1 MFNGIIRTCL
11 MASCLF
17 ALTPRQTEVNR
28 QTQTPAAGA
37 KSSQSD
43 AGHSIIQPLPFKR
56 GEVLTYNIGFSKLVF
71 SGSIGQLKL
80 TVRNGQTTGGVDQGK
95 ASGSATTLRDGT
107 SSKDPKDTAKPE
119 EPAKDASPKNSKDA
133 VKPEGPV
140 SDASGTG
147 GNAEQ
152 PATIEFGAGVV
163 SKGFFTWL
171 FGIKIEDSYGAVVS
185 SEDLGLLRS
194 WKEID
199 QGDLHR
205 RYETKV
211 NREQSTVSYSETDRN
226 KPGPATVKTGACPRW
241 VLDLLSAVYFIRTQ
255 EFKFGSPITIPL
267 TDVGQV
273 YQIDV
278 VPVKAEEVEV
288 EAGKFKSIQLDLKIF
303 DGKYVKRSGQLLVWL
318 SDDRRRLP
326 VRARLKSSGTTVNIT
341 LARLEQLS

>member
-1 MFNGIIRTCL
+1 MLQNRRFEKEILPGDQMFNGIIRTCVV
-11 MASCLF
+11 ASCLF
-17 ALTPRQTEVNR
+17 SLMPAQTVVNR
-28 QTQTPAAGA
+28 QTQTPADGA
-37 KSSQSD
+37 RTSQPD
-43 AGHSIIQPLPFKR
+43 AGRNITRPLPFKR

-80 TVRNGQTTGGVDQGK
+80 TVRNVQGAGRADQGK
-95 ASGSATTLRDGT
+95 ESSSATPSRV
-107 SSKDPKDTAKPE
+107 DTG
-119 EPAKDASPKNSKDA
+119 SKNSKDTP
-133 VKPEGPV
+133 KPDGPV
-140 SDASGTG
+140 RETSGTVG
-147 GNAEQ
+147 DTDR

-211 NREQSTVSYSETDRN
+211 DREKGAVTYSETDRN
-226 KPGPATVKTGACPRW
+226 KPGPATVKAGACPQW

-278 VPVKAEEVEV
+278 VPVKTEEVEV
-288 EAGKFKSIQLDLKIF
+288 EAGKFKSTQLDLKIF
-303 DGKYVKRSGQLLVWL
+303 DGKYIRRSGQLLVWL
-318 SDDRRRLP
+318 SDDGRRLP

>member
-1 MFNGIIRTCL
+1 M
-11 MASCLF
+11 
-17 ALTPRQTEVNR
+17 PR
-28 QTQTPAAGA
+28 
-37 KSSQSD
+37 D
-43 AGHSIIQPLPFKR
+43 
-56 GEVLTYNIGFSKLVF
+56 
-71 SGSIGQLKL
+71 
-80 TVRNGQTTGGVDQGK
+80 D
-95 ASGSATTLRDGT
+95 T
-107 SSKDPKDTAKPE
+107 SSKNSKDTAKPE
-119 EPAKDASPKNSKDA
+119 GPVRDATSKNSKETA
-133 VKPEGPV
+133 TSEGPV
-140 SDASGTG
+140 RDASGTA

-152 PATIEFGAGVV
+152 PPTIEFGAGVV

-185 SEDLGLLRS
+185 SVDLGLLRS

-211 NREQSTVSYSETDRN
+211 DREKGAVTYSETDRN
-226 KPGPATVKTGACPRW
+226 KPGPATVKAGACPRW

-278 VPVKAEEVEV
+278 VPVKTEEVEV
-288 EAGKFKSIQLDLKIF
+288 EAGKFKSTQLDLKIF
-303 DGKYVKRSGQLLVWL
+303 DGKYIRRSGQLLVWL
-318 SDDRRRLP
+318 SDDGRRLP

-341 LARLEQLS
+341 LARLEQLSCTTGRCAPATWD

>member
-1 MFNGIIRTCL
+1 

-17 ALTPRQTEVNR
+17 GL
-28 QTQTPAAGA
+28 AAGQTVGTRQSA
-37 KSSQSD
+37 SPGAGARSSQSD
-43 AGHSIIQPLPFKR
+43 AGHTINRPLPFKR

-80 TVRNGQTTGGVDQGK
+80 TVRNGQGAGRADQGK
-95 ASGSATTLRDGT
+95 ESSSATPSRG
-107 SSKDPKDTAKPE
+107 DTG
-119 EPAKDASPKNSKDA
+119 SKNSKDTP
-133 VKPEGPV
+133 KPDGPV
-140 SDASGTG
+140 RETSGTVG
-147 GNAEQ
+147 DTDR

-185 SEDLGLLRS
+185 SEDLGLMRS

-211 NREQSTVSYSETDRN
+211 DRELGAVSYSETDRN
-226 KPGPATVKTGACPRW
+226 KTGPASVKTGACPRW

-255 EFKFGSPITIPL
+255 EFKYGSPITIPL

-278 VPVKAEEVEV
+278 VPVRAEEVEV

-303 DGKYVKRSGQLLVWL
+303 DGKYIKRSGQLLVWL
-318 SDDRRRLP
+318 SDDGRRLP

-341 LARLEQLS
+341 LAHFDQSS

>member
-1 MFNGIIRTCL
+1 MFNGIIRSCV

-17 ALTPRQTEVNR
+17 VLGSGQTVVTR

-37 KSSQSD
+37 QSAQSE
-43 AGHSIIQPLPFKR
+43 AGHTISRPLPFKR
-56 GEVLTYNIGFSKLVF
+56 GEVLTYNISFSKLVF

-80 TVRNGQTTGGVDQGK
+80 TVKNGLAPARADQGK
-95 ASGSATTLRDGT
+95 APRSAPTPKEATV
-107 SSKDPKDTAKPE
+107 SKDPKDIAKPDT
-119 EPAKDASPKNSKDA
+119 AVNGATGTAVDTDRSP
-133 VKPEGPV
+133 P
-140 SDASGTG
+140 
-147 GNAEQ
+147 
-152 PATIEFGAGVV
+152 IEFNAGVV

-171 FGIKIEDSYGAVVS
+171 FGIKIEDSYGALVS

-211 NREQSTVSYSETDRN
+211 DREQGAVSYSETDRV
-226 KPGPATVKTGACPRW
+226 KPGPASVKTGPSPRW

-255 EFKFGSPITIPL
+255 ELKYGSTITIPL
-267 TDVGQV
+267 TDVGQI

-278 VPVKAEEVEV
+278 VSVKAEEVEV

-303 DGKYVKRSGQLLVWL
+303 DGKYIKRSGQLLVWL
-318 SDDRRRLP
+318 SDDGRRLP

-341 LARLEQLS
+341 LARLEQLG